1 MRGGREVW
9 RAEEVPLEQVDE
21 AVRGLL
27 SHLPETGVI
36 AMEGGMGMGKT
47 TWVRAI
53 CRAWG
58 IETGVASPTF
68 GLVHVYRTPAGRT
81 LHHLDLYR
89 VRDEQEAWD
98 LGLESYFD
106 APVLNWVEWPERAG
120 SLLPE
125 EAWVLRLE
133 PGLSGVDCR
142 TASLWSPA

>member
-9 RAEEVPLEQVDE
+9 RAEDVPLELLDE
-21 AVRGLL
+21 AVKGLL
-27 SHLPETGVI
+27 CHLPVTGVI

-58 IETGVASPTF
+58 IEAGVASPTF
-68 GLVHVYRTPAGRT
+68 GLVHVYHTPAGRT

-89 VRDEQEAWD
+89 VRNEEEAWD
-98 LGLESYFD
+98 MGLETYFD
-106 APVLNWVEWPERAG
+106 APVLNWVEWPDRAG

-125 EAWVLRLE
+125 DAWFMRLE
-133 PGLSGVDCR
+133 ASTAGVDCR
-142 TASLWSPA
+142 TVSLWAPA